1 MMKGSD
7 KLGMWKSR
15 LIYDFKPFNR
25 IRLRRFYGKLIKE
38 GDLCFDIGAHT
49 GNRTGTWLRL
59 GARVIAAE
67 PQPYFCRL
75 LKRKYNKFNGFT
87 LVPKAVS
94 DQPGDAN
101 LQISSLNPT
110 LSTISDGWKDT
121 INNIAPSIK
130 WDKQVSVQ
138 VTTLQ
143 EMTEKFGLPDF
154 CKIDVEGLE
163 DKVLLGARTALPL
176 LSFEFFPTT
185 PQQAI
190 HCINILNEKGQYEF
204 NWVWVETFRF
214 RSKYWLTADEMKKAI
229 KAYKKPYSGDIYARL
244 IHPKA

>member
-1 MMKGSD
+1 MQVKEIIG
-7 KLGMWKSR
+7 LWKSR

-25 IRLRRFYGKLIKE
+25 FRLRKFYGNLIKK

-49 GNRTGTWLRL
+49 GNRSGTWLKL
-59 GARVIAAE
+59 GAKVIAVE
-67 PQPYFCRL
+67 PQPYFCLL
-75 LKRKYNKFNGFT
+75 LKKKYSRFSEFE
-87 LVPKAVS
+87 LLQKAVS
-94 DQPGDAN
+94 DKAGDAN

-110 LSTISDGWKDT
+110 LSTISPGWQHT
-121 INNIAPSIK
+121 INNVAPGVK
-130 WDKQVSVQ
+130 WDKQINVP

-143 EMTEKFGLPDF
+143 EMMDIFGIPDF

-163 DKVLLGARTALPL
+163 DKVLLGAKQALPL

-185 PQQAI
+185 TLQAVK
-190 HCINILNEKGQYEF
+190 CIDIITEMGTYEF

-214 RSKYWLTADEMKKAI
+214 RSEFWLTADEMIKAI
-229 KAYKKPYSGDIYARL
+229 KAYKKSYSGDIYARL

>member
-1 MMKGSD
+1 
-7 KLGMWKSR
+7 MWKSR
-15 LIYDFKPFNR
+15 IIYDFKPFNR
-25 IRLRRFYGKLIKE
+25 IRLRRFYEKLIKK

-59 GARVIAAE
+59 GAKVVAAE
-67 PQPYFCRL
+67 PQPYFCLL
-75 LKRKYNKFNGFT
+75 LKKKYSRFSGFT
-87 LVPKAVS
+87 LLPHAVS
-94 DQPGDAN
+94 DRVGEAS

-110 LSTISDGWKDT
+110 LSTISEGWKDT

-130 WDKQVSVQ
+130 WDKQISVQ

-143 EMTEKFGLPDF
+143 EMIEIHGVPDF

-163 DKVLLGARTALPL
+163 DKVLAGAKTALPL

-185 PQQAI
+185 PDQALK
-190 HCINILNEKGQYEF
+190 CIDILMERGVYEF

-214 RSKYWLTADEMKKAI
+214 RSKSWLTADEMIKAI

-244 IHPKA
+244 IHSKA